1 MGFCT
6 EGTEVL
12 VKSLRLTNF
21 KKFSSYEF
29 QFNDDVNVFVGD
41 NNAGKS
47 TILEA
52 LEIVLNSNHRGR
64 PFNSEFSP
72 DLFNANLRQP
82 YQRSLLQNF
91 LRRCVERR
99 ARSILER

>member
-1 MGFCT
+1 M
-6 EGTEVL
+6 L

-21 KKFSSYEF
+21 KKFSSHEF

-64 PFNSEFSP
+64 PFNNEFSP
-72 DLFNANLRQP
+72 DLFNAKAVEL
-82 YQRSLLQNF
+82 F
-91 LRRCVERR
+91 LATDMTPERMPELVIE
-99 ARSILER
+99 AFIEGIPEYKGH